1 MRDSKGE
8 RRTRVVIVDD
18 HPMLREGTRALLE
31 KTPDIEV
38 VGTAGQGTEALR
50 VVAELRPDVLILD
63 VRLPDVSGVEV
74 TRRVRE
80 AFPEVAILI
89 LTGYDDVGYL
99 RALLDLG
106 IKGYLRKTAKGDEI
120 IDAVRLVA
128 KGKKV
133 LDTGG
138 ADNGEFVGLVTA
150 RERDMLRMIGAG
162 MRNSDIADALG
173 LSSKTVEFHISN
185 LLQKLGA
192 RSRTEAI
199 LKAQQLGLIVE
210 PFEQVQTRST
220 LPD

>member
-1 MRDSKGE
+1 MRESKGE

-31 KTPDIEV
+31 KTVDIEV
-38 VGTAGQGTEALR
+38 VGTAGRGTEALR
-50 VVAELRPDVLILD
+50 VVAELKPDVLILD

-106 IKGYLRKTAKGDEI
+106 IKGYLRKTARGDEI
-120 IDAVRLVA
+120 IEAVRLVA
-128 KGKKV
+128 RGKKV
-133 LDTGG
+133 LDTSG

-210 PFEQVQTRST
+210 PLGQVQT
-220 LPD
+220 

>member
-1 MRDSKGE
+1 MGE
-8 RRTRVVIVDD
+8 GKDDQRTRVVIVDD
-18 HPMLREGTRALLE
+18 HPMLREGTKSLLE

-38 VGTAGQGTEALR
+38 VGTAGQGGEALR
-50 VVAELRPDVLILD
+50 MVAELKPDVLILD

-74 TRRVRE
+74 ARRVRE
-80 AFPEVAILI
+80 GSPEVAILI

-99 RALLDLG
+99 RALVDLG
-106 IKGYLRKTAKGDEI
+106 IKGYLRKSSKGEEI
-120 IDAVRLVA
+120 IEAVRMVA

-133 LDTGG
+133 LDTGA

-162 MRNSDIADALG
+162 MRNNDIAEALG

-210 PFEQVQTRST
+210 PLEQMQT
-220 LPD
+220 